1 MNLLSA
7 PALLAVSLPEN
18 PTFAD
23 NLQFQLTGLLV
34 VVFTLG
40 VLAILVTMIGLIFTA
55 LNRQQISPASAPVE
69 KTPATTAAT
78 PPEGIPGPVFAAI
91 AAAISTALSD
101 RRFVI
106 HGVQA
111 ADPRQNLAWGAEGRR
126 SIYASRK
133 VR

>member
-1 MNLLSA
+1 MLPA
-7 PALLAVSLPEN
+7 TALLAISLPEN
-18 PTFAD
+18 PTLAD

-40 VLAILVTMIGLIFTA
+40 ILAILVSLIGQIFIAWAKLQPAPTPA
-55 LNRQQISPASAPVE
+55 ASATE
-69 KTPATTAAT
+69 KLATAPAA
-78 PPEGIPGPVFAAI
+78 EESIPGPIFAAI
-91 AAAISTALSD
+91 AAAVSTALSD

>member
-1 MNLLSA
+1 MIPA
-7 PALLAVSLPEN
+7 PALLAISLPEN
-18 PTFAD
+18 PTLAD

-40 VLAILVTMIGLIFTA
+40 VLAILVSLIGMIFIEQA
-55 LNRQQISPASAPVE
+55 KRQPAP
-69 KTPATTAAT
+69 TTAASAT
-78 PPEGIPGPVFAAI
+78 EKPATAPTAEESIPGPIFAAI
-91 AAAISTALSD
+91 AAAVSTALSD

-111 ADPRQNLAWGAEGRR
+111 ADPRTNLAWGAEGRR